1 MDRDGS
7 QAVCHST
14 DFPLSATK
22 VPRCQSRTV
31 RSACIHLRA
40 LRASAA
46 DLRKKLLALLLTGDR
61 RSVVMHALLRR
72 ETTRMILGR
81 P

>member
-1 MDRDGS
+1 M
-7 QAVCHST
+7 
-14 DFPLSATK
+14 
-22 VPRCQSRTV
+22 V